1 MYLLVVILDKSYI
14 LDKII
19 AKLTDLGVTGATIFD
34 SMGLGRTLLH
44 GSDAPIIA
52 SIRRVLETNK
62 MTYNHTILTVIE
74 TQETLNAAV
83 KAICDIVGGFDKS
96 DTGILFTLKLDK
108 VVGYTK
114 LDSIKSKSKAGNDP
128 GN

>member
-34 SMGLGRTLLH
+34 SMGLGQTKLY

-52 SIRRVLETNK
+52 SIRRVLESK
-62 MTYNHTILTVIE
+62 HLTYNHTILSVIE
-74 TQETLNAAV
+74 TQETLDAV
-83 KAICDIVGGFDKS
+83 VEAISDIVGGFDKP
-96 DTGILFTLKLDK
+96 DTGILFTLKLDR

-114 LDSIKSKSKAGNDP
+114 SDFINKKSKAGNDP

>member
-1 MYLLVVILDKSYI
+1 MHLLVVILDKTYI

-19 AKLTDLGVTGATIFD
+19 AKLTELGVTGATIFD
-34 SMGLGRTLLH
+34 SMGLGRTKLY

-52 SIRRVLETNK
+52 SIRRVLESK
-62 MTYNHTILTVIE
+62 HLTYNHTILTVIE
-74 TQETLNAAV
+74 SQETLDAAV
-83 KAICDIVGGFDKS
+83 QAIGDIVGGFDKP
-96 DTGILFTLKLDK
+96 DTGIMFTLKLDR

-114 LDSIKSKSKAGNDP
+114 IDSISGNPKAGNDA

>member
-34 SMGLGRTLLH
+34 SMGLGQTKLY

-52 SIRRVLETNK
+52 SIRRVLETKK

-74 TQETLNAAV
+74 TQETLDAAV
-83 KAICDIVGGFDKS
+83 KAISDIVGGFDKP
-96 DTGILFTLKLDK
+96 DTGILFTLELDR

-114 LDSIKSKSKAGNDP
+114 LDSSKKKSKAGNDP